1 MPKLDDFFRQSA
13 SRADLAKLSQL
24 KAGHLTRMD
33 RIANGRALRSSVPR
47 SSHGELF
54 LSRSRSDPLLVL
66 QAQNATRIKELV
78 PVRMA
83 RMLASPFAFMRGSAA
98 IMAGDLANSPRTN
111 LQVMACGDMHLL
123 NFGLFASAERNLVFA
138 INDFDEVLP
147 APWEWDLKRLAA
159 SAAVA
164 AQFMAGDRVDAE
176 HAARAV
182 VEAYIARMRGYAE
195 MDFLEVWYDL
205 IDEKTILA
213 SAPPRMRKLA
223 ETTFKKAR
231 GRGHIRAL
239 DRLTEEVNGKHR
251 LLEDVPL
258 IVRAKHLPDGTPV
271 TEALTSML
279 RSYLESL
286 PEDRRRLLS
295 RFRVVDVARKVVGVG
310 SVGTNCWVVL
320 LEEHGAGSPLFLQ
333 IKEAQESVLA
343 QFLDGAR
350 EVEQQGRR
358 VVVGQR
364 MIQGSPDIFLGWGP
378 VDASKAKRHYYVRQL
393 ADMKGGLSLA
403 EGDRKTR
410 DGLPDYCRLC
420 GWALALAHA
429 KSGDA
434 AMISGYCG
442 TGDVLP
448 DAIGKYALA
457 YLEQTERDYGVLKT
471 AARNGKVSVAKQ
483 RRG

>member
-1 MPKLDDFFRQSA
+1 
-13 SRADLAKLSQL
+13 
-24 KAGHLTRMD
+24 
-33 RIANGRALRSSVPR
+33 
-47 SSHGELF
+47 
-54 LSRSRSDPLLVL
+54 
-66 QAQNATRIKELV
+66 
-78 PVRMA
+78 
-83 RMLASPFAFMRGSAA
+83 
-98 IMAGDLANSPRTN
+98 
-111 LQVMACGDMHLL
+111 MHLL

-164 AQFMAGDRVDAE
+164 AQFMAGDRADAE
-176 HAARAV
+176 RAARAV

-223 ETTFKKAR
+223 QNTFKKAR

-239 DRLTEEVNGKHR
+239 DRLTEEVNGEHR
-251 LLEDVPL
+251 ILEDVPL

-333 IKEAQESVLA
+333 IKEAQESGVSS
-343 QFLDGAR
+343 
-350 EVEQQGRR
+350 
-358 VVVGQR
+358 
-364 MIQGSPDIFLGWGP
+364 IPGW
-378 VDASKAKRHYYVRQL
+378 SKRSQ
-393 ADMKGGLSLA
+393 
-403 EGDRKTR
+403 
-410 DGLPDYCRLC
+410 
-420 GWALALAHA
+420 
-429 KSGDA
+429 
-434 AMISGYCG
+434 
-442 TGDVLP
+442 
-448 DAIGKYALA
+448 
-457 YLEQTERDYGVLKT
+457 
-471 AARNGKVSVAKQ
+471 AARSA
-483 RRG
+483 RRGRSADDPRVTRRFSGLGSGGRE

>member
-1 MPKLDDFFRQSA
+1 
-13 SRADLAKLSQL
+13 
-24 KAGHLTRMD
+24 
-33 RIANGRALRSSVPR
+33 
-47 SSHGELF
+47 
-54 LSRSRSDPLLVL
+54 
-66 QAQNATRIKELV
+66 
-78 PVRMA
+78 
-83 RMLASPFAFMRGSAA
+83 
-98 IMAGDLANSPRTN
+98 
-111 LQVMACGDMHLL
+111 
-123 NFGLFASAERNLVFA
+123 
-138 INDFDEVLP
+138 
-147 APWEWDLKRLAA
+147 
-159 SAAVA
+159 
-164 AQFMAGDRVDAE
+164 MAGDRVDAE